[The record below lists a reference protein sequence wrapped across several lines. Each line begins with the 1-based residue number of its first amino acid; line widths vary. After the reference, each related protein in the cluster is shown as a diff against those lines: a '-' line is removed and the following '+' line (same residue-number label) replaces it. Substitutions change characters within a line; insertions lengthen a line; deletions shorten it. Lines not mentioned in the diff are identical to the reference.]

1 MVTFDLS
8 NILSILSS
16 FSSSAL
22 LVWAAVSRLIG
33 VRQSASCSC
42 HSLGHSNLLAP
53 LSHCIEPPLVNDSMN
68 LDRDSKSP
76 QQHCPQTGG
85 SSVSSKIEI
94 PLQARLLFEF
104 ASDSDNCDNAILRFS
119 VTVNRCLSICYHFG

>member
-85 SSVSSKIEI
+85 SSVSSKIGI
-94 PLQARLLFEF
+94 FRFLYKLDCYLNLPQ
-104 ASDSDNCDNAILRFS
+104 ILTI
-119 VTVNRCLSICYHFG
+119 VTMLS